1 MRIPRPPGRSDWC
14 FLRSLWV
21 FLALLLSAFLG
32 LTPVVAP
39 RPRAARVPYPPAEA
53 AAAVAGGAG
62 APSLPLV
69 NTPARQP
76 IRHRCPY
83 KVSSRQTSCRSPS
96 PLPGLE
102 GAGGFRGAK
111 PGAPRPAELAASM
124 APTLQQA
131 YRRRWWMACTAV
143 LENLFFSAVL
153 LGWGSLLIML
163 KNEGFYSSMCPAE
176 NSTNSTQDEQR
187 RWPGCDRQDEML
199 NLGFTIGSFVLS
211 ATTLPL
217 GILMDRFGPRPV
229 RLVGS
234 ACFAASCTLM
244 ALASRDVEV
253 LSPLIFLALSLNGFG
268 GICLTFTSLTLPN
281 MFGNLRS
288 TLMALMIGSY
298 ASSAI
303 TFPGIKLIY
312 DAGVAFVVIM
322 FTWSGLACL
331 IFLNCALNWP
341 IEAFPAPEEVNYTK
355 KIKLSGLALDHKV
368 TGDRF
373 YTHVTTVG
381 QRLSQK
387 APSLE
392 DGSDAFMS
400 PQDVRGTSENPP
412 ERSVPF
418 RKSLCSPIFLWSL
431 LTMGMT
437 QLRIIFYMAA
447 MNKMLEYLVTGGQ
460 EREMNEQQQQK
471 VAETV
476 GFYSSIF
483 GAMQLL
489 CLLTCPLIG
498 YIMDWR
504 IKDCVDAPTQ
514 GTVLGDARD
523 GVATKSIRPRYC
535 KIQKLTNAINAF
547 TLTNLLL
554 VGFGVTCLI
563 NNLHLQ
569 FVTFV
574 LHTIVRGFFHS
585 ACGSL
590 YAAVFPSNHFGTLT
604 GLQSLISAVFAL
616 LQQPLFMAM
625 VGPLKG
631 EPFWVNLGLLLFSL
645 LGFLLPSYLFYY
657 RARLRKEYTANGMGP
672 LKVLSGSEVTA

>member
-1 MRIPRPPGRSDWC
+1 
-14 FLRSLWV
+14 
-21 FLALLLSAFLG
+21 
-32 LTPVVAP
+32 
-39 RPRAARVPYPPAEA
+39 
-53 AAAVAGGAG
+53 
-62 APSLPLV
+62 
-69 NTPARQP
+69 
-76 IRHRCPY
+76 
-83 KVSSRQTSCRSPS
+83 
-96 PLPGLE
+96 
-102 GAGGFRGAK
+102 
-111 PGAPRPAELAASM
+111 M
-124 APTLQQA
+124 APTLEEA

-153 LGWGSLLIML
+153 LGWSSLLIML
-163 KNEGFYSSMCPAE
+163 KNEGFYSSMCSAV
-176 NSTNSTQDEQR
+176 NTTNTSQDEQHQ
-187 RWPGCDRQDEML
+187 WLSCNQQEEML

-217 GILMDRFGPRPV
+217 GILMDRFGPRPM
-229 RLVGS
+229 RLIGS

-244 ALASRDVEV
+244 ALASWDTKV

-268 GICLTFTSLTLPN
+268 GICLTFSSLTLPN

-288 TLMALMIGSY
+288 TFMALMIGSY

-303 TFPGIKLIY
+303 TYPGIKLIY
-312 DAGVAFVVIM
+312 DAGVSFMTIM
-322 FTWSGLACL
+322 FTWSSLACL
-331 IFLNCALNWP
+331 IFLNCAFNWP
-341 IEAFPAPEEVNYTK
+341 SEAFPSPEEVNYK
-355 KIKLSGLALDHKV
+355 EKIKLRGLALDHKV

-373 YTHVTTVG
+373 YTYVTTVG

-392 DGSDAFMS
+392 EGADIFISS
-400 PQDVRGTSENPP
+400 QDVRDISETSAEK
-412 ERSVPF
+412 SVPL

-447 MNKMLEYLVTGGQ
+447 MNKMLEYIVTGGQ
-460 EREMNEQQQQK
+460 EHETDDLKQR
-471 VAETV
+471 VTETV
-476 GFYSSIF
+476 EFYSSVF
-483 GAMQLL
+483 GAMQLS

-504 IKDCVDAPTQ
+504 IKDCVDTPT
-514 GTVLGDARD
+514 ARD
-523 GVATKSIRPRYC
+523 GVATKSVRPRYR

-554 VGFGVTCLI
+554 VGFGITCLI
-563 NNLHLQ
+563 DSLHLQ
-569 FVTFV
+569 FLTFV
-574 LHTIVRGFFHS
+574 LHTMVRGFYHS
-585 ACGSL
+585 ACGGL
-590 YAAVFPSNHFGTLT
+590 YAAVYPSNHFGTLT

-645 LGFLLPSYLFYY
+645 LGFLLPCYLFYY
-657 RARLRKEYTANGMGP
+657 RTRLQREYVTHWEGP
-672 LKVLSGSEVTA
+672 LKVLGSPEVTA

>member
-1 MRIPRPPGRSDWC
+1 
-14 FLRSLWV
+14 
-21 FLALLLSAFLG
+21 
-32 LTPVVAP
+32 
-39 RPRAARVPYPPAEA
+39 
-53 AAAVAGGAG
+53 
-62 APSLPLV
+62 
-69 NTPARQP
+69 
-76 IRHRCPY
+76 
-83 KVSSRQTSCRSPS
+83 
-96 PLPGLE
+96 
-102 GAGGFRGAK
+102 
-111 PGAPRPAELAASM
+111 M

-153 LGWGSLLIML
+153 LGWGSLLLML
-163 KNEGFYSSMCPAE
+163 KKEGFYSSLCPVE
-176 NSTNSTQDEQR
+176 NTSSVTQDQ
-187 RWPGCDRQDEML
+187 WPQWISCDWQDEML

-217 GILMDRFGPRPV
+217 GILMDHFGPRPM
-229 RLVGS
+229 RLMGS

-244 ALASRDVEV
+244 ALASRNTEV

-288 TLMALMIGSY
+288 TFMALMIGSY

-303 TFPGIKLIY
+303 TFPAIKLIY

-341 IEAFPAPEEVNYTK
+341 SEAFPAPEEVDYTK

-392 DGSDAFMS
+392 EGADVFISS
-400 PQDVRGTSENPP
+400 QDVRGTSENAP
-412 ERSVPF
+412 EKSIPF
-418 RKSLCSPIFLWSL
+418 RKSLCAPIFLWSL

-437 QLRIIFYMAA
+437 QLRVIFYMAA
-447 MNKMLEYLVTGGQ
+447 MNKMLEYIVIGGHEHVTDELRQ
-460 EREMNEQQQQK
+460 RA
-471 VAETV
+471 AETV
-476 GFYSSIF
+476 GVFSSIF

-504 IKDCVDAPTQ
+504 IKDCVDDPTE
-514 GTVLGDARD
+514 GTALGDARD
-523 GVATKSIRPRYC
+523 GMATKPTQLPRYR

-554 VGFGVTCLI
+554 VGFGITCLI
-563 NNLHLQ
+563 NDLHLQ

-574 LHTIVRGFFHS
+574 LHTMVRGFFHS
-585 ACGSL
+585 ACGGL
-590 YAAVFPSNHFGTLT
+590 YAAIFPSNHFGTLT

-631 EPFWVNLGLLLFSL
+631 DPFWVNLGLLLFSL
-645 LGFLLPSYLFYY
+645 LGFLLPCYLFYF
-657 RARLRKEYTANGMGP
+657 RARLQRKYAAGWVEP
-672 LKVLSGSEVTA
+672 QKVLGTSEPTVA

>member
-1 MRIPRPPGRSDWC
+1 
-14 FLRSLWV
+14 
-21 FLALLLSAFLG
+21 
-32 LTPVVAP
+32 
-39 RPRAARVPYPPAEA
+39 
-53 AAAVAGGAG
+53 
-62 APSLPLV
+62 
-69 NTPARQP
+69 
-76 IRHRCPY
+76 
-83 KVSSRQTSCRSPS
+83 
-96 PLPGLE
+96 
-102 GAGGFRGAK
+102 
-111 PGAPRPAELAASM
+111 M

-163 KNEGFYSSMCPAE
+163 KNEGFYSNKCPAK
-176 NSTNSTQDEQR
+176 NTTNTTQDKQY
-187 RWPGCDRQDEML
+187 RWVTCDLQDEIL
-199 NLGFTIGSFVLS
+199 NLGFTIGTFVLS

-217 GILMDRFGPRPV
+217 GILMDRFGPRPL

-234 ACFAASCTLM
+234 ICFAASCTLM
-244 ALASRDVEV
+244 ALASWDTEV

-288 TLMALMIGSY
+288 TFMALMIGSY

-312 DAGVAFVVIM
+312 DSGVSFMAIM

-373 YTHVTTVG
+373 YNHVTTVG

-392 DGSDAFMS
+392 EGANIFISS
-400 PQDVRGTSENPP
+400 QDVRGISKNVP

-437 QLRIIFYMAA
+437 QLRIIFYMGA

-460 EREMNEQQQQK
+460 EHETNDLKQK
-471 VAETV
+471 AAETV
-476 GFYSSIF
+476 GFYSSVF

-504 IKDCVDAPTQ
+504 IKDCVDAPAESTA
-514 GTVLGDARD
+514 LGDARD
-523 GVATKSIRPRYC
+523 GVASKSIKPRYR

-547 TLTNLLL
+547 TLTNFLL
-554 VGFGVTCLI
+554 VGFGITCLI

-569 FVTFV
+569 FVTFI
-574 LHTIVRGFFHS
+574 LHTVVRGFFHS

-657 RARLRKEYTANGMGP
+657 RTRLQREYTANGMGP
-672 LKVLSGSEVTA
+672 LKVLSGPQMTA

>member
-1 MRIPRPPGRSDWC
+1 
-14 FLRSLWV
+14 
-21 FLALLLSAFLG
+21 
-32 LTPVVAP
+32 
-39 RPRAARVPYPPAEA
+39 
-53 AAAVAGGAG
+53 
-62 APSLPLV
+62 
-69 NTPARQP
+69 
-76 IRHRCPY
+76 
-83 KVSSRQTSCRSPS
+83 
-96 PLPGLE
+96 
-102 GAGGFRGAK
+102 
-111 PGAPRPAELAASM
+111 M

-163 KNEGFYSSMCPAE
+163 KNEGFYSSMCSAK
-176 NSTNSTQDEQR
+176 NTTNATQDEQHQ
-187 RWPGCDRQDEML
+187 WPSCDRQEEML
-199 NLGFTIGSFVLS
+199 NLGFTIGSFLLS

-217 GILMDRFGPRPV
+217 GILMDRFGPRPM

-234 ACFAASCTLM
+234 ASFAASCTLM
-244 ALASRDVEV
+244 ALASRDTEV

-268 GICLTFTSLTLPN
+268 GICLTFSSLTLPN

-288 TLMALMIGSY
+288 TFMALMIGSY

-303 TFPGIKLIY
+303 TYPGIKLIY
-312 DAGVAFVVIM
+312 DAGVSFLVIM

-331 IFLNCALNWP
+331 VFLNCALNWP
-341 IEAFPAPEEVNYTK
+341 RESFPAPEEVNYTK

-373 YTHVTTVG
+373 YTHVTLVG

-392 DGSDAFMS
+392 EAPDGFISS
-400 PQDVRGTSENPP
+400 QDVRGISENPP
-412 ERSVPF
+412 ENSVPF
-418 RKSLCSPIFLWSL
+418 RKSLCSPVFLWSL
-431 LTMGMT
+431 LTMGVT
-437 QLRIIFYMAA
+437 QLRVIFYMAA

-460 EREMNEQQQQK
+460 EHETDNLRQRA
-471 VAETV
+471 AETV

-489 CLLTCPLIG
+489 CLLTCPFIG

-504 IKDCVDAPTQ
+504 IKDCVDSPTE
-514 GTVLGDARD
+514 GTALGDARD
-523 GVATKSIRPRYC
+523 GVATKSVRPRYR

-547 TLTNLLL
+547 TVTNFLL
-554 VGFGVTCLI
+554 VGFGITCLI
-563 NNLHLQ
+563 NSLHLQ

-574 LHTIVRGFFHS
+574 LHTMVRGFYHS

-616 LQQPLFMAM
+616 LQQPLFMIM

-631 EPFWVNLGLLLFSL
+631 EPFWVNLSLLLISL

-657 RARLRKEYTANGMGP
+657 RARLQREYATHWENP
-672 LKVLSGSEVTA
+672 LKMLSSPEVTA

>member
-1 MRIPRPPGRSDWC
+1 
-14 FLRSLWV
+14 
-21 FLALLLSAFLG
+21 
-32 LTPVVAP
+32 
-39 RPRAARVPYPPAEA
+39 
-53 AAAVAGGAG
+53 
-62 APSLPLV
+62 
-69 NTPARQP
+69 
-76 IRHRCPY
+76 
-83 KVSSRQTSCRSPS
+83 
-96 PLPGLE
+96 
-102 GAGGFRGAK
+102 
-111 PGAPRPAELAASM
+111 M

-153 LGWGSLLIML
+153 LGWGSLLIIL
-163 KNEGFYSSMCPAE
+163 KNEGFYSSTCPAE
-176 NSTNSTQDEQR
+176 SSTNTTQDEQR
-187 RWPGCDRQDEML
+187 RWPGCDQQDEML

-234 ACFAASCTLM
+234 ACFTASCTLM
-244 ALASRDVEV
+244 ALASRDVEA

-331 IFLNCALNWP
+331 IFLNCTLNWP

-368 TGDRF
+368 TGDLF
-373 YTHVTTVG
+373 YTHVTTMG

-400 PQDVRGTSENPP
+400 PQDVRGTSENLP
-412 ERSVPF
+412 ERSVPL
-418 RKSLCSPIFLWSL
+418 RKSLCSPTFLWSL

-447 MNKMLEYLVTGGQ
+447 VNKMLEYLVTGGQ
-460 EREMNEQQQQK
+460 EHETNEQQQK

-476 GFYSSIF
+476 GFYSSVF

-535 KIQKLTNAINAF
+535 KIQKLTNAISAF

-554 VGFGVTCLI
+554 VGFGITCLI

-657 RARLRKEYTANGMGP
+657 RARLQQEYAANGMGP

>member
-1 MRIPRPPGRSDWC
+1 
-14 FLRSLWV
+14 
-21 FLALLLSAFLG
+21 
-32 LTPVVAP
+32 
-39 RPRAARVPYPPAEA
+39 
-53 AAAVAGGAG
+53 
-62 APSLPLV
+62 
-69 NTPARQP
+69 
-76 IRHRCPY
+76 
-83 KVSSRQTSCRSPS
+83 
-96 PLPGLE
+96 
-102 GAGGFRGAK
+102 
-111 PGAPRPAELAASM
+111 M

-143 LENLFFSAVL
+143 LENVFFSAVL

-163 KNEGFYSSMCPAE
+163 KNEGFYSSMCSAK
-176 NSTNSTQDEQR
+176 NTTNATQDEQHQ
-187 RWPGCDRQDEML
+187 WPSCDRQEEML
-199 NLGFTIGSFVLS
+199 NLGFTIGSFLLS

-217 GILMDRFGPRPV
+217 GILMDRFGPRPM

-234 ACFAASCTLM
+234 ASFAASCTLM
-244 ALASRDVEV
+244 ALASRDTEV

-268 GICLTFTSLTLPN
+268 GICLTFSSLTLPN

-288 TLMALMIGSY
+288 TFMALMIGSY

-303 TFPGIKLIY
+303 TYPGIKLIY
-312 DAGVAFVVIM
+312 DAGVSFLIIM

-341 IEAFPAPEEVNYTK
+341 RESFPAPEEVNYTK

-373 YTHVTTVG
+373 YTHVTLVG

-392 DGSDAFMS
+392 EAPDGFISS
-400 PQDVRGTSENPP
+400 QDVRGISENPP
-412 ERSVPF
+412 ENSVPF
-418 RKSLCSPIFLWSL
+418 RKSLCSPVFLWSL
-431 LTMGMT
+431 LTMGVT
-437 QLRIIFYMAA
+437 QLRVIFYMAA

-460 EREMNEQQQQK
+460 EHETDNLRQRA
-471 VAETV
+471 AETV

-489 CLLTCPLIG
+489 CLLTCPFIG

-504 IKDCVDAPTQ
+504 IKDCMDSPTE
-514 GTVLGDARD
+514 GTALGDARD
-523 GVATKSIRPRYC
+523 GVATKSVRPRYR

-547 TLTNLLL
+547 TVTNFLL
-554 VGFGVTCLI
+554 VGFGITCLI
-563 NNLHLQ
+563 NSLHLQ

-574 LHTIVRGFFHS
+574 LHTMVRGFYHS

-616 LQQPLFMAM
+616 LQQPLFMIM

-631 EPFWVNLGLLLFSL
+631 EPFWVNLSLLLISL

-657 RARLRKEYTANGMGP
+657 RARLQREYATHWENP
-672 LKVLSGSEVTA
+672 LKMLSSPEVTA

>member
-1 MRIPRPPGRSDWC
+1 MMQDPSQGP
-14 FLRSLWV
+14 
-21 FLALLLSAFLG
+21 LG
-32 LTPVVAP
+32 GP
-39 RPRAARVPYPPAEA
+39 
-53 AAAVAGGAG
+53 
-62 APSLPLV
+62 
-69 NTPARQP
+69 
-76 IRHRCPY
+76 
-83 KVSSRQTSCRSPS
+83 SPS
-96 PLPGLE
+96 ALFLC
-102 GAGGFRGAK
+102 R
-111 PGAPRPAELAASM
+111 LSASM

-163 KNEGFYSSMCPAE
+163 KNEGFYSNMCPAE
-176 NSTNSTQDEQR
+176 NSTNTTQDEQHT
-187 RWPGCDRQDEML
+187 WPGCGQQDKML

-288 TLMALMIGSY
+288 TLMSLMIGSY

-341 IEAFPAPEEVNYTK
+341 VEAFPAPEEVNYTK

-392 DGSDAFMS
+392 EGSDAFMS
-400 PQDVRGTSENPP
+400 SQDVRGIAENLP

-447 MNKMLEYLVTGGQ
+447 MNNMLEYLVTGGQ
-460 EREMNEQQQQK
+460 ELETKEQRQR
-471 VAETV
+471 ATETV

-523 GVATKSIRPRYC
+523 GAATKSIKPRYC

-554 VGFGVTCLI
+554 VGFGITCLI

-569 FVTFV
+569 
-574 LHTIVRGFFHS
+574 
-585 ACGSL
+585 
-590 YAAVFPSNHFGTLT
+590 
-604 GLQSLISAVFAL
+604 
-616 LQQPLFMAM
+616 
-625 VGPLKG
+625 
-631 EPFWVNLGLLLFSL
+631 VNLGLLLFSL

-657 RARLRKEYTANGMGP
+657 RARLQKEYTVNGIGP
-672 LKVLSGSEVTA
+672 LKVLRGSEVTA

>member
-1 MRIPRPPGRSDWC
+1 MMQDPSQGLLGIPT
-14 FLRSLWV
+14 
-21 FLALLLSAFLG
+21 LSALFLC
-32 LTPVVAP
+32 
-39 RPRAARVPYPPAEA
+39 R
-53 AAAVAGGAG
+53 
-62 APSLPLV
+62 LV
-69 NTPARQP
+69 
-76 IRHRCPY
+76 
-83 KVSSRQTSCRSPS
+83 
-96 PLPGLE
+96 
-102 GAGGFRGAK
+102 
-111 PGAPRPAELAASM
+111 ASM

-143 LENLFFSAVL
+143 LENVFFSAVL

-163 KNEGFYSSMCPAE
+163 KNEGFYSSMCSAK
-176 NSTNSTQDEQR
+176 NTTNATQDEQHQ
-187 RWPGCDRQDEML
+187 WPSCDRQEEML
-199 NLGFTIGSFVLS
+199 NLGFTIGSFLLS

-217 GILMDRFGPRPV
+217 GILMDRFGPRPM

-234 ACFAASCTLM
+234 ASFAASCTLM
-244 ALASRDVEV
+244 ALASRDTEV

-268 GICLTFTSLTLPN
+268 GICLTFSSLTLPN

-288 TLMALMIGSY
+288 TFMALMIGSY

-303 TFPGIKLIY
+303 TYPGIKLIY
-312 DAGVAFVVIM
+312 DAGVSFLIIM

-341 IEAFPAPEEVNYTK
+341 RESFPAPEEVNYTK

-373 YTHVTTVG
+373 YTHVTLVG

-392 DGSDAFMS
+392 EAPDGFISS
-400 PQDVRGTSENPP
+400 QDVRGISENPP
-412 ERSVPF
+412 ENSVPF
-418 RKSLCSPIFLWSL
+418 RKSLCSPVFLWSL
-431 LTMGMT
+431 LTMGVT
-437 QLRIIFYMAA
+437 QLRVIFYMAA

-460 EREMNEQQQQK
+460 EHETDNLRQRA
-471 VAETV
+471 AETV

-489 CLLTCPLIG
+489 CLLTCPFIG

-504 IKDCVDAPTQ
+504 IKDCMDSPTE
-514 GTVLGDARD
+514 GTALGDARD
-523 GVATKSIRPRYC
+523 GVATKSVRPRYR

-547 TLTNLLL
+547 TVTNFLL
-554 VGFGVTCLI
+554 VGFGITCLI
-563 NNLHLQ
+563 NSLHLQ

-574 LHTIVRGFFHS
+574 LHTMVRGFYHS

-616 LQQPLFMAM
+616 LQQPLFMIT

-631 EPFWVNLGLLLFSL
+631 EPFWVNLSLLLISL

-657 RARLRKEYTANGMGP
+657 RARLQREYATHWENP
-672 LKVLSGSEVTA
+672 LKMLSSPEVTA

>member
-1 MRIPRPPGRSDWC
+1 
-14 FLRSLWV
+14 
-21 FLALLLSAFLG
+21 
-32 LTPVVAP
+32 
-39 RPRAARVPYPPAEA
+39 
-53 AAAVAGGAG
+53 
-62 APSLPLV
+62 
-69 NTPARQP
+69 
-76 IRHRCPY
+76 
-83 KVSSRQTSCRSPS
+83 
-96 PLPGLE
+96 
-102 GAGGFRGAK
+102 
-111 PGAPRPAELAASM
+111 M

-163 KNEGFYSSMCPAE
+163 KNEGFYSSICPAE
-176 NSTNSTQDEQR
+176 NTTNTTQGEPH
-187 RWPGCDRQDEML
+187 RWLSCDWQDEML

-217 GILMDRFGPRPV
+217 GVLMDCFGPRPV
-229 RLVGS
+229 RLIGS

-288 TLMALMIGSY
+288 TFMALMIGSY

-312 DAGVAFVVIM
+312 DAGVSFVVIM

-373 YTHVTTVG
+373 YVHVTTVG

-392 DGSDAFMS
+392 EGTDIFISS
-400 PQDVRGTSENPP
+400 QDVRGTSENPS
-412 ERSVPF
+412 EKSVPL

-437 QLRIIFYMAA
+437 QLRVIFYMAA
-447 MNKMLEYLVTGGQ
+447 MNKMLEYLVTDGQ
-460 EREMNEQQQQK
+460 EHETNEMKQNVE
-471 VAETV
+471 ETV
-476 GFYSSIF
+476 GFYLAIF
-483 GAMQLL
+483 GVMQLL
-489 CLLTCPLIG
+489 CLLTSPLIG

-504 IKDCVDAPTQ
+504 IKDCVDDPTE
-514 GTVLGDARD
+514 GTALGDARD
-523 GVATKSIRPRYC
+523 GLAAKSTKPRYR

-554 VGFGVTCLI
+554 VGFGITCLI
-563 NNLHLQ
+563 HSLHLQ
-569 FVTFV
+569 YVTFV
-574 LHTIVRGFFHS
+574 LHTMIRGFFHS

-590 YAAVFPSNHFGTLT
+590 YAAVFPSKHFGTLT
-604 GLQSLISAVFAL
+604 GLQSFISAVFAL

-631 EPFWVNLGLLLFSL
+631 DAFWVNLGLLLFSL

-657 RARLRKEYTANGMGP
+657 RARLQREYAAGWAGP
-672 LKVLSGSEVTA
+672 VKVLSGPEGTA